1 MHRFCLNAIPAILGI
16 VFICSLAAS
25 CSKNQAR
32 EEDYQII
39 ISPSSDEQLVML
51 NGASFRLTASISPE
65 SVSPKNIVWESKDPD
80 VAVVDD
86 KGVVTAKGVGETKI
100 IASTDKREAVIEVK
114 VNNERSI
121 SYVDMGTSVLWAT
134 CNLGASTSED
144 GGDFYAWGETKIK
157 NSYSDKLYK
166 WFDVAV
172 DNSITIKK
180 YNYLPGY
187 GNTDNLGGLLPE
199 DDAARWNWG
208 GTWRIPS
215 SREWYELIDDTKFT
229 YTWSVNGNI
238 TYGVSIQKALF
249 VPIWYSWTG
258 ERKSFILR
266 PATTTSGSV
275 TAVSA

>member
-25 CSKNQAR
+25 CSK
-32 EEDYQII
+32 DYQII

-86 KGVVTAKGVGETKI
+86 KGVVTAKGLGQTKI
-100 IASTDKREAVIEVK
+100 IASTDKREAFIEVK

-266 PATTTSGSV
+266 PATTT
-275 TAVSA
+275 